1 MKRLTL
7 NQVARANLR
16 VNRKTYISLF
26 LGILLAVYL
35 AAATCLCA
43 WGTVRGHEEQMA
55 ERVGWMDMFLAGSG
69 GATDERLRDTGYFRQ
84 IGHVTVNAA
93 VEGTQICAGYYDETA
108 EALMNRKLK
117 EGRMP
122 EKAGEIAIEQSA
134 LARLGLDGTAAG
146 DAVTLNMHPVRGITE
161 EKNFTVTG
169 ILTDQSDYLEMETYM
184 DKESLRF
191 PAILVSP
198 EETYK
203 VGGAEMIR
211 VLTYAPLVT
220 FNQVT
225 RHLQDLIGP
234 EAYGV
239 SREDGRVVFYDSG
252 WDRAHR
258 LIERILVWAVLGA
271 ALMLSACVGITSA
284 MESLLAR
291 KTQDIGMLRAIGA
304 TRRQIR
310 RVYGAEAWLLT
321 ATALPAGLLLGI
333 ATAWIASRVAP
344 DQAVFSLNP
353 WLLLPILAL
362 SALCVFAA
370 SRLPL
375 FHASRQ
381 MPMGVLRDTAMLRRS
396 GKMKSRVP
404 FVPARLIASRRAGL
418 HPLRQLGAAGMTA
431 LTLVCALLLGE
442 LALGLNL
449 DREEDPAAFCL
460 YGGRYGNMDAFSMIL
475 PDKTITRE
483 DLNRLGEI
491 DGVTGYRSVTSFDA
505 NLVMEEVPEYFRSR
519 LVKTTAEDGSV
530 VLNMLGVLENEW
542 GFGQDWLFYTD
553 EELADARAR
562 QDEDWSFSSNV
573 ESAGQE
579 AVIRNMLGLTGRIV
593 PVSVYVADLDAEELK
608 AFIVDGEIDM
618 DRLDSGAEALV
629 YAPSVCARKFETGGM
644 EVNKWNFPREIRE
657 DEWDLVIRNDAFTA
671 GMGLDLLQLT
681 ANEQAAA
688 AFDDTDERTWE
699 QYYRSLDAVRAGVT
713 IGAVLNGPAK
723 INGWYLTGF
732 TVILSEKGA
741 RALGMNLPSPE
752 HTDVFTEKN
761 LTVEQE
767 ERIEAEIEQ
776 VAMRGWMDVDNQLR
790 QAREYRAKKVRQM
803 LLFAGLILLFFAV
816 SVFMQV
822 SGASRQI
829 RSDTRTIGT
838 LRAVGA
844 DLKTLVGCYRL
855 PVWISAGL
863 ALVLPAL
870 FYAVCGVIGQR
881 LFTRQHPVI
890 MLPVLACMAACIA
903 LACIAGIRGRLAQ
916 VSRQPIVENIR
927 EL

>member
-7 NQVARANLR
+7 NHVARANLR
-16 VNRKTYISLF
+16 VNRKAYISLF

-35 AAATCLCA
+35 ATATCLCA
-43 WGTVRGHEEQMA
+43 WGTIRGHEEQMA
-55 ERVGWMDMFLAGSG
+55 EKVGWMDIFLTGSY
-69 GATDERLRDTGYFRQ
+69 GATDERLRDTGYFRK
-84 IGHVTVNAA
+84 IGHVTVNAT

-108 EALMNRKLK
+108 EELMNRKLK
-117 EGRMP
+117 DGRMP
-122 EKAGEIAIEQSA
+122 EKAGEIAAEESA
-134 LARLGLDGTAAG
+134 LTRLELDNAAVG
-146 DAVTLNMHPVRGITE
+146 DTVTLSMHPVRGITE
-161 EKNFTVTG
+161 EKTFTITG
-169 ILTDQSDYLEMETYM
+169 ILTEQSDNLKTYT
-184 DKESLRF
+184 DEEGVRF

-198 EETYK
+198 EETYA
-203 VGGAEMIR
+203 VGSAEVIR
-211 VLTYAPLVT
+211 VLTYAPLIT

-225 RHLQDLIGP
+225 RHIHDLVG

-239 SREDGRVVFYDSG
+239 SREDGSVVFYDSG
-252 WDRAHR
+252 WDRAAR
-258 LIERILVWAVLGA
+258 LIERVLVWAVLGA

-310 RVYGAEAWLLT
+310 RVYGAEAWLLA
-321 ATALPAGLLLGI
+321 ATALPAGLVLGI
-333 ATAWIASRVAP
+333 VTAWIVSRIAP
-344 DQAVFSLNP
+344 DQVVFSLNL
-353 WLLLPILAL
+353 WLLIPIMAL

-381 MPMGVLRDTAMLRRS
+381 MPMGVLRDTAMLRKT

-404 FVPARLIASRRAGL
+404 FAPSRLIASRRTGL

-449 DREEDPAAFCL
+449 NREEDPEAFCL
-460 YGGRYGNMDAFSMIL
+460 YGSRYGNMDAFSMIL
-475 PDKTITRE
+475 QDETITRE

-491 DGVTGYRSVTSFDA
+491 EGVTGYRSLTSFDA

-519 LVKTTAEDGSV
+519 MVKTTAEDGSV
-530 VLNMLGVLENEW
+530 VINTLGVLENEW
-542 GFGQDWLFYTD
+542 GFGQDWLFCTD
-553 EELADARAR
+553 EEMADARAR
-562 QDEDWSFSSNV
+562 QDMDWSASAMV

-579 AVIRNMLGLTGRIV
+579 AVIRNLLGITGRIV
-593 PVSVYVADLDAEELK
+593 PVSVYVADLDAEDLK
-608 AFIVDGEIDM
+608 AFAADGEIDI
-618 DRLDSGAEALV
+618 DRLDSGAEVLV
-629 YAPSVCARKFETGGM
+629 YAPSVCAKKFTAGGM
-644 EVNKWNFPREIRE
+644 EINKWMFPREIRE
-657 DEWDLVIRNDAFTA
+657 DEWDTVIRNDAFTA

-681 ANEQAAA
+681 ADEQEAA
-688 AFDDTDERTWE
+688 AFDGTDERTWE

-713 IGAVLNGPAK
+713 VGAVLTGPVKLNGY
-723 INGWYLTGF
+723 YLTAF
-732 TVILSEKGA
+732 TVILTEKGA
-741 RALGMNLPSPE
+741 RALGMKLPSPE
-752 HTDVFTEKN
+752 VTDVFTQN
-761 LTVEQE
+761 DLTVEQE
-767 ERIEAEIEQ
+767 EQIEAEIEQ
-776 VAMRGWMDVDNQLR
+776 VAMRGWMSVDNRLK

-855 PVWISAGL
+855 PVWIAAGA
-863 ALVLPAL
+863 ALVLPVL
-870 FYAVCGVIGQR
+870 FYAVCRITGQR
-881 LFTRQHPVI
+881 LFTVQHPAI
-890 MLPVLACMAACIA
+890 MLPVLTAMAACIA
-903 LACIAGIRGRLAQ
+903 LACTAGIRSRLAQ